1 MVSSHE
7 GVLIV
12 LSGPSG
18 AGKDTVLKQLLL
30 KSESLSLS
38 VSATTRQP
46 RSGEIHGKDYYFVSE
61 QEFMDMVEKQTM
73 LEYAKYCGN
82 YYGTP
87 ITQLNEMLGDN
98 KDVILE
104 IEVAGGEQ
112 IREKCPEAVS
122 IFIVPPSLEVL
133 ESRLRGRGLDSDEVI
148 KGRLEVAKQEIKSA
162 DKYDYVVIND
172 SLDKC
177 VESILCIIFSEHM
190 KSKRRKSLINEV
202 LKNA

>member
-1 MVSSHE
+1 MMCMNK
-7 GVLIV
+7 GLLIV

-30 KSESLSLS
+30 KSNDLSLS
-38 VSATTRQP
+38 ISATTRKP
-46 RSGEIHGKDYYFVSE
+46 RSGEINGKDYYFMSE
-61 QEFMDMVEKQTM
+61 HEFMDMVQKDGM

-87 ITQLNEMLGDN
+87 VMQLNEKLEGN

-112 IREKCPEAVS
+112 IRKKCLDAVS
-122 IFIVPPSLEVL
+122 IFIVPPSLSVL
-133 ESRLRGRGLDSDEVI
+133 ESRLKGRGLDSSEVI
-148 KGRLEVAKQEIKSA
+148 DGRLEAAKEEIKSA
-162 DKYDYVVIND
+162 DKYDYVVVND

-177 VESILCIIFSEHM
+177 VESIQSIIMAEHM
-190 KSKRRKSLINEV
+190 KAKRRKCLINEV

>member
-7 GVLIV
+7 GLLIV

-98 KDVILE
+98 KTL
-104 IEVAGGEQ
+104 
-112 IREKCPEAVS
+112 
-122 IFIVPPSLEVL
+122 F
-133 ESRLRGRGLDSDEVI
+133 
-148 KGRLEVAKQEIKSA
+148 
-162 DKYDYVVIND
+162 
-172 SLDKC
+172 
-177 VESILCIIFSEHM
+177 
-190 KSKRRKSLINEV
+190 
-202 LKNA
+202 